1 MLKVIKNMT
10 LNFKGTLFDLNSP
23 KVMGIINVTPDS
35 FYDGG
40 SYLNNKD
47 VINKVGKML
56 EDGADIIDL
65 GGYSTRPGA
74 KNISI
79 KEEEKRTIPILKL
92 ILKTFKNTIISIDT
106 FRS

>member
-1 MLKVIKNMT
+1 MT
-10 LNFKGTLFDLNSP
+10 LNFKGTLFDLTSP

-40 SYLNNKD
+40 SYSNNKD

-65 GGYSTRPGA
+65 GGYSTCLLYTSPSPRDRG
-74 KNISI
+74 
-79 KEEEKRTIPILKL
+79 
-92 ILKTFKNTIISIDT
+92 
-106 FRS
+106 